1 MIETARMVLAVNCGL
16 SSLRFALWRDG
27 QTAACLRGHAERLGT
42 PDACIRIDCQDR
54 ISRTGIA
61 NADHAKAFAGLVAFL
76 EGRNL
81 LDGIET
87 VGHRVVHG
95 GERFIRSVEVTDDVL
110 ADIEACT
117 ALAPLHNPA
126 NLKGIRAARA
136 ALPDAHHVAVFETT
150 FHQTIPPAAYLYAL
164 PLRHRR
170 ELGVRRYGFQG
181 ISHRFASLR
190 AVDMLGLDPDDHG
203 LVVVHLGEG
212 ASATAVLN
220 GSSVDTSMGL
230 TPTEGLVMAT
240 RSGDVDIGAILY
252 VARARGMDLDAIET
266 MVNLESGLFGLSE
279 LSSDGRVLEKAA
291 AEGHAGAREA
301 LEVFIHRAARTIGG
315 LAATLPRL
323 DAIVFTG
330 RIGENS
336 AGVRAAI
343 LSRLTLLGLR
353 LDEAAN
359 LRQVD
364 GREGLISQAGP
375 PAALV
380 IAADEERMIALDA
393 VEIIRGRKDC

>member
-1 MIETARMVLAVNCGL
+1 MNDTSPMLLVVNCGL
-16 SSLRFALWRDG
+16 SSLRFALWSEG
-27 QTAACLRGHAERLGT
+27 QTVACLRGHADRLGT
-42 PDACIRIDCQDR
+42 PDASIRIDCQDR
-54 ISRTGIA
+54 VSRAAIA
-61 NADHAKAFAGLVAFL
+61 NADHAKALAGLVAFL

-81 LDGIET
+81 LDRIGT

-95 GERFIRSVEVTDDVL
+95 GERFSRPVEVTDDVL
-110 ADIEACT
+110 AGIEACS

-126 NLKGIRAARA
+126 SLAGIRAARDV
-136 ALPDAHHVAVFETT
+136 LPDACHVAIFETT

-170 ELGVRRYGFQG
+170 ELGLRRYGFHG
-181 ISHRFASLR
+181 ISHRFASMR
-190 AVDMLGLDPDDHG
+190 AVDLLGLDPDDHG
-203 LVVVHLGEG
+203 LVVVHLGDG

-220 GSSVDTSMGL
+220 GRSVDTSMGL

-252 VARARGMDLDAIET
+252 LARARGMDLDAIEA

-279 LSSDGRVLEKAA
+279 LSSDCRVLEKAA

-301 LEVFIHRAARTIGG
+301 LEVFVHRAARTIGG

-323 DAIVFTG
+323 DAIAFTG
-330 RIGENS
+330 RIGET
-336 AGVRAAI
+336 APGLRAAI
-343 LSRLTLLGLR
+343 LSRLTLLGVR

-359 LRQVD
+359 RQQTG
-364 GREGLISQAGP
+364 GREGRISETGGP
-375 PAALV
+375 VALV
-380 IAADEERMIALDA
+380 IPADEERLIALDA
-393 VEIIRGRKDC
+393 AEIARGRTGR